1 MTAIDSTARHEASAA
16 PQRTAPAEHDRARLA
31 AFAAARRH
39 SSRVRFL
46 KFTLPGI
53 AVAIVASFIG
63 YSFWSMPS
71 STTLELG
78 EAAFSD
84 GKLVMANPK
93 LEGFTNNRPYTMTA
107 ERALQDPKETE
118 VIELEG
124 INARVPVDDENWADI
139 DATSG
144 VFDRKK
150 NTLVVDKP
158 ITVITTDGKKAL
170 LQSAFVNV
178 RTGMLTTD
186 QPIDISMDGV
196 RVTAD
201 SMQVLKNGKVLV
213 FEKKVKMNIEPGRM
227 KTAKA
232 EGDATNVPN

>member
-1 MTAIDSTARHEASAA
+1 MTAIESTARYEGSAA
-16 PQRTAPAEHDRARLA
+16 PQRTAPPEHDRARLA

-39 SSRVRFL
+39 STRVRLL
-46 KFTLPGI
+46 KLTLPSI
-53 AVAIVASFIG
+53 AVAIVLSFIG
-63 YSFWSMPS
+63 YSFWAMPS

-84 GKLVMANPK
+84 GKLVMSNPK
-93 LEGFTNNRPYTMTA
+93 LEGFSNNRPYTMTA
-107 ERALQDPKETE
+107 ERALQDPKATDI
-118 VIELEG
+118 IELEG
-124 INARVPVDDENWADI
+124 IAARVPVDDENWANI
-139 DATSG
+139 DATRG

-158 ITVITTDGKKAL
+158 VTVTTTDGKKAI

-178 RTGMLTTD
+178 RTGILTTD
-186 QPIDISMDGV
+186 KPIDISMDGF

-201 SMQVLKNGKVLV
+201 SMQVLKNGKVFV
-213 FEKKVKMNIEPGRM
+213 FEKRVKMNIEPGRM

-232 EGDATNVPN
+232 EGEATNVPN